1 MQANDRMLPRS
12 QLAWFA
18 VMNQKARGSRLRPGY
33 IFDNHKKLVQELF
46 SILDQA
52 AVEYDHS
59 EDLVDDFTAYLKDW
73 ANQRD
78 QER

>member
-1 MQANDRMLPRS
+1 MPDSKQS
-12 QLAWFA
+12 
-18 VMNQKARGSRLRPGY
+18 VKRPGY

-46 SILDQA
+46 SILDRA

-59 EDLVDDFTAYLKDW
+59 EDVVDDFTAYLKDW
-73 ANQRD
+73 ANQQ

>member
-1 MQANDRMLPRS
+1 MPDSKQS
-12 QLAWFA
+12 
-18 VMNQKARGSRLRPGY
+18 VKRPGY

-59 EDLVDDFTAYLKDW
+59 EDVVDDFTAYLKDW
-73 ANQRD
+73 KSQRA
-78 QER
+78 QGR